1 MSTYTN
7 IQVSIITACRN
18 EIRHLGRFMDSVLEQ
33 ELETGSW
40 EAIVADGM
48 SDDGTWEALQ
58 EYASRDSHL
67 RVIRNPGR
75 IVSTGLN
82 AAIRSARGR
91 VIIRMDAHTTYD
103 SSYCQK
109 CVSELER
116 TGADN
121 VGGPIRTHA
130 VGLRARAIEAAY
142 KSGFSSGSGISRNV
156 NYEGWV
162 DTVVYGCWRKET
174 LERLAF
180 FDETLVRNQDDELN
194 FRLLRGGGKIWQS
207 PCIISSYS
215 PRSSISKLFRQY
227 FQYGFWKVAVI
238 CKHRLLA
245 SWRHIVPILFI
256 GLTTLLIASVPVCV
270 LVGATQLGRILGL
283 AALVLVTGYIS
294 LNLLASFTAARRHG
308 WSILPWLPLV
318 FATLHWAWGLGF
330 LTGTV
335 RLLAQP
341 GFRFSVVRSS
351 AVTKLSR

>member
-1 MSTYTN
+1 MNTNTN
-7 IQVSIITACRN
+7 IQVSIIIACRN
-18 EIRHLGRFMDSVLEQ
+18 EIQQLGRFMESVLRQ
-33 ELETGSW
+33 ELETRCW

-58 EYASRDSHL
+58 EYAIRDSNL

-103 SSYCQK
+103 SSYCQR

-121 VGGPIRTHA
+121 VGGPIRTYA
-130 VGLRARAIEAAY
+130 VGLPARAIEAAY
-142 KSGFSSGSGISRNV
+142 KCGFSSGSGISRDV

-174 LERLAF
+174 LERLGL

-194 FRLLRGGGKIWQS
+194 FRLLRAGGKIWQS
-207 PCIISSYS
+207 PSIISSYS
-215 PRSSISKLFRQY
+215 PRSSLSKLFRQY

-238 CKHRLLA
+238 HKHRLLA

-256 GLTTLLIASVPVCV
+256 SLTLLLIASAPVCV
-270 LVGATQLGRILGL
+270 LAGATKLGHTLAL
-283 AALVLVTGYIS
+283 AALALVTGYIS
-294 LNLLASFTAARRHG
+294 VNLLASFSAARRDG
-308 WSILPWLPLV
+308 WIIFPWLPLV
-318 FATLHWAWGLGF
+318 FATIHWAWGLGF

-341 GFRFSVVRSS
+341 RFSVSVNS